1 LIKRRIYSRL
11 GFLRRGLR
19 RLMREQRSGILVLF
33 ALFVGTA
40 AAKGAPPLNADPA
53 LSPWFE
59 SLQRPDGAGS
69 CCSTADCRRVQSR
82 LHDKGYEVLLDEI
95 WVAVPPG
102 KVLHRDNPTGDAV
115 ACTRGH
121 LIFCFVPAP
130 DV

>member
-1 LIKRRIYSRL
+1 
-11 GFLRRGLR
+11 
-19 RLMREQRSGILVLF
+19 MREQRSGILVLF